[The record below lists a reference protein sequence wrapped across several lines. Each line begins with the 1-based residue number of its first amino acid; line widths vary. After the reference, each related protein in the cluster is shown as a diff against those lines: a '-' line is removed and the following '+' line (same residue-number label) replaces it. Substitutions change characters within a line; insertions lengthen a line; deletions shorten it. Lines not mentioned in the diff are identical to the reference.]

1 MSSISTKQ
9 KRLMVVTRGRRIAIF
24 VVILVVI
31 AIIVVVGIRF
41 MSAYQEKKAST
52 ASKEAA
58 AIPVEVVTPT
68 RGSIENFIV
77 RNGDLLSKSSV
88 QVFSKVPGKVISI
101 PVELGSKVGA
111 GSTIAVVDRD
121 EPGFEFVRYRVESPI
136 SGEVAAIMVNTG
148 AYINPNT
155 PLVTVIKPK
164 AIKIVT
170 NLTENDLNYVKL
182 GQSVR
187 IMPRGSTDETSAIT
201 ATVSHISP
209 SANPMNRSWQ
219 VELTANSL
227 PPNLRVGDY
236 VSVFITTQK
245 HDNALLLPRDCFDKK
260 GERWYLLTY
269 DNGVAKQKF
278 VTLGLTDEKRFEVL
292 EGVNENDKIIVL
304 QGMDI
309 QDGDKVIE
317 VKAEG
322 KPQTPAP
329 TQTTAAPA
337 AQ

>member
-1 MSSISTKQ
+1 
-9 KRLMVVTRGRRIAIF
+9 MVVTRGRRIAIF
-24 VVILVVI
+24 VVILVVV
-31 AIIVVVGIRF
+31 AIVVVVGIRF
-41 MSAYQEKKAST
+41 MSAYQEKKEST

-58 AIPVEVVTPT
+58 AVPVEVVTPT

-77 RNGDLLSKSSV
+77 RNGDLVSKSIV
-88 QVFSKVPGKVISI
+88 QVYSKVPGKVISI

-111 GSTIAVVDRD
+111 GSTVAVVDRD

-136 SGEVAAIMVNTG
+136 SGQVSAIMVNTG

-182 GQSVR
+182 GQTVKV
-187 IMPRGSTDETSAIT
+187 MPRGSTDESAGIT

-236 VSVFITTQK
+236 ISVYITTQK

-260 GERWYLLTY
+260 GERWYLFTY
-269 DNGVAKQKF
+269 DNGVARQHF

-292 EGVNENDKIIVL
+292 DGIKDGDKVILL

-309 QDGDKVIE
+309 QDGDKVSE
-317 VKAEG
+317 VKAEN
-322 KPQTPAP
+322 KTQAPAP
-329 TQTTAAPA
+329 NQTK
-337 AQ
+337 